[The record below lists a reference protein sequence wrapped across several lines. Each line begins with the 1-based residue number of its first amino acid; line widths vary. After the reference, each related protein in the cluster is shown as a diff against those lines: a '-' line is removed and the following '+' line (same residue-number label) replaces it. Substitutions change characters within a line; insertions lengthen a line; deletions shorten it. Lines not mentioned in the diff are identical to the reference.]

1 VTPLQKIAMGLVIVL
16 VPAYFPAHPHPAWA
30 VYDAVPD
37 PIGWVLVVAGVWA
50 LARTSELELSVVM
63 WLAVLALVV
72 SIPMWLP
79 QVNHL
84 LVPKYNSSLTISG
97 QWAVSL
103 PQTAFSLLLARTIG
117 QAGQFRE
124 PRDPYVAGR
133 FGVLTWGFALCLVLP
148 AVAYGGDV
156 ERLQQPTLV
165 LIGLV
170 NVVFIFYL
178 FMVNRREY
186 LGGPGPRDWTSRFAG
201 RGDEDAQS

>member
-37 PIGWVLVVAGVWA
+37 PIGWALVVAGVWA
-50 LARTSELELSVVM
+50 LARSSDLELTVVM
-63 WLAVLALVV
+63 WLAVLALLA
-72 SIPMWLP
+72 SIPLWLP

-84 LVPKYNSSLTISG
+84 LVPKYNPSITVSA

-103 PQTAFSLLLARTIG
+103 PQTAFSLVFARTIG

-133 FGVLTWGFALCLVLP
+133 FGVLTWGFGLALLLP
-148 AVAYGGDV
+148 AVAYGGNV
-156 ERLQQPTLV
+156 ENLQRPTLA

-170 NVVFIFYL
+170 NIAFIFYL
-178 FMVNRREY
+178 FMVNRREF
-186 LGGPGPRDWTSRFAG
+186 LGGPGPRDWTSRFS
-201 RGDEDAQS
+201 EKDADKDA